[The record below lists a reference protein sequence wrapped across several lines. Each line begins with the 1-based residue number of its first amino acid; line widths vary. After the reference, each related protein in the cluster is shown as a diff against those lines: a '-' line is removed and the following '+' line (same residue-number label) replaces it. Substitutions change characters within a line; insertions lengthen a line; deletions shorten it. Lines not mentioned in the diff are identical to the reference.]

1 MKNLF
6 NSFLFIVKLFFTA
19 LFIAFTIASF
29 ITYYITAVKFA
40 LFLSVCGVVPTC
52 FILLY
57 FYDLWNKDLL

>member
-19 LFIAFTIASF
+19 LTIAFTIASIITYF
-29 ITYYITAVKFA
+29 ITSIKFA
-40 LFLSVCGVVPTC
+40 LFLACCGVVPTC

-57 FYDLWNKDLL
+57 FYDSWQNDLL